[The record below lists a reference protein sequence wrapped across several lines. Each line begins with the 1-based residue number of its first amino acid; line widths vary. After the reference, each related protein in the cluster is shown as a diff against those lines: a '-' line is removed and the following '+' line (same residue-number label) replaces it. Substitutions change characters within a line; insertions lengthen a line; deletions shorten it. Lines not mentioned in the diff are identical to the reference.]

1 MPTVIRTDKAN
12 CYSTKTF
19 TVEFEDEEGNA
30 VIPNEPL
37 YWRLTDTAGNVIN
50 SRTAVLLTPA
60 TSVDIT
66 LSGNDLLIQSSE
78 ATMKEV
84 TRVLTLKGTYDSN
97 KGTDLEINDEC
108 VFYVKNLTA
117 REWLAP

>member
-19 TVEFEDEEGNA
+19 TVEFEDEEENA
-30 VIPNEPL
+30 VTPNEPL
-37 YWRLTDTAGNVIN
+37 YWRLTDVAGNVIN
-50 SRTAVLLTPA
+50 NRTAVLLTPA
-60 TSVDIT
+60 TSIDIT

-78 ATMKEV
+78 TTMKEV

-97 KGTDLEINDEC
+97 KGTNLEINDEC
-108 VFYVKNLTA
+108 VFYVKNLAA
-117 REWLAP
+117 REWLAT